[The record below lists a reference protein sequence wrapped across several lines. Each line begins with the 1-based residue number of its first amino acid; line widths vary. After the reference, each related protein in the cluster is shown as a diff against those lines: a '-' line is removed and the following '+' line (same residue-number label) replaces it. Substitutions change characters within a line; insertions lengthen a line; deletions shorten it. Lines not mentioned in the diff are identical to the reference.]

1 VPANVVISD
10 NTIDGSDVP
19 SAVTVET
26 LKLYGVSG
34 FKPVTVAELPVI
46 KLPGC
51 AHVVQLTPPSSEY
64 SITASV
70 TVTGPIVQERST
82 VVEVILVADRSVG
95 AGGGTPESAN
105 VVTLSVG
112 NDGSDIPRAV
122 TVDTRKIYVVSG
134 VKPITVADPSVIKIL
149 V

>member
-34 FKPVTVAELPVI
+34 FKPVTVAEPLVIEAPV
-46 KLPGC
+46 LTHGT
-51 AHVVQLTPPSSEY
+51 QLKPSSEEY

-70 TVTGPIVQERST
+70 TAGSSIQERST
-82 VVEVILVADRSVG
+82 EVEVILVADRSVG
-95 AGGGTPESAN
+95 AGGGVTVPAN
-105 VVTLSVG
+105 VVIPDNTA
-112 NDGSDIPRAV
+112 DGSDIPSAV
-122 TVDTRKIYVVSG
+122 TVETRKLYGVSG
-134 VKPITVADPSVIKIL
+134 VKPVTVAEPLVMKTSV
-149 V
+149 